1 MKEAVKILLY
11 VLCTSAL
18 MLCVTP
24 FNVHA
29 SSKSPSLVKSN
40 KSTIN
45 TPVIESYSTASGIKI
60 DVVLPPSYQ
69 EHAKAY
75 PVIYVLDSERYL
87 LLPWTY
93 QSTLSWKEYSPEFI
107 TVGINIDKR
116 ARRAFFG
123 KDAPA
128 LINTLQDEVIPFI
141 GNSYRSNSLKLL
153 FGWEKGAG
161 FAIEFMTSNPML
173 FDALLLASGTFFTA
187 SRIEN
192 LRKVLANNKKLNT
205 FVYSTLSDKEPWAL
219 PEHKVLA
226 SVFNEYTITSF
237 QAAHFSGEN
246 HYSTPLTTLNNG
258 LSLFFKTYAPL
269 RFYSIKE
276 YQDFGGIFALKQHY
290 IERGN
295 KYEVTPQVHKQTIH
309 FLLNQAVKEKNY
321 LVFNQVLSEFPGFIE
336 NNGYR
341 AVFFDKFAK
350 FHAENKS
357 LNKAKQL
364 YLAGIIAHPN
374 TFQLH
379 ENLADLQIQTNEP
392 DKALEHYQF
401 AQELLSQ
408 NKVQQGALEKLTEK
422 INRLTEG
429 LGKGEYNNKK

>member
-1 MKEAVKILLY
+1 MKEVVKILLCA
-11 VLCTSAL
+11 LCTSAFV
-18 MLCVTP
+18 LCITS
-24 FNVHA
+24 FNA
-29 SSKSPSLVKSN
+29 YAGFKSPSLVKSN

-69 EHAKAY
+69 EHTKAY

-93 QSTLSWKEYSPEFI
+93 QSTLSWKEHSPEFI
-107 TVGINIDKR
+107 IVGINIDKR
-116 ARRAFFG
+116 ARRALFG

-141 GNSYRSNSLKLL
+141 SNSYRSNSLKML

-173 FDALLLASGTFFTA
+173 FDALLLASGTFFTT
-187 SRIEN
+187 SRIED
-192 LRKVLANNKKLNT
+192 LRKVLANNKKINT

-219 PEHKVLA
+219 PEHEMLA
-226 SVFNEYTITSF
+226 SVFNEYAVTSF
-237 QAAHFSGEN
+237 QAEYFSGEN
-246 HYSTPLTTLNNG
+246 HYSTPLKTLNDG
-258 LSLFFKTYAPL
+258 LSLFFKAYAPL

-276 YQDFGGIFALKQHY
+276 YEDFGGISALKQHY
-290 IERGN
+290 IERGK
-295 KYEVTPQVHKQTIH
+295 KYEVSPQVHKQTIH
-309 FLLNQAVKEKNY
+309 YLLNQAVREKNY
-321 LVFNQVLSEFPGFIE
+321 LVFNQVLNQFPGFIE

-357 LNKAKQL
+357 LNKAKRL
-364 YLAGIIAHPN
+364 YLADIIAHPN
-374 TFQLH
+374 AFQLH

-392 DKALEHYQF
+392 NKALEHYQF

-408 NKVQQGALEKLTEK
+408 SSAQQDAIKNLSEK
-422 INRLTEG
+422 NQSSGGRLR
-429 LGKGEYNNKK
+429 